1 MGSGARLSVLL
12 ELTGCH
18 PSPPQVAGHRALGAA
33 VKLAEGAVFAG
44 PRRGEI
50 PLVVYEFEDRILR
63 FPRLCVSQDREA
75 VAVAT
80 NSQVLR
86 KAAV

>member
-1 MGSGARLSVLL
+1 MGFRARLSVLL
-12 ELTGCH
+12 ELTGRH
-18 PSPPQVAGHRALGAA
+18 PSPPRVAGHRALGAA

-80 NSQVLR
+80 NGQVLR
-86 KAAV
+86 